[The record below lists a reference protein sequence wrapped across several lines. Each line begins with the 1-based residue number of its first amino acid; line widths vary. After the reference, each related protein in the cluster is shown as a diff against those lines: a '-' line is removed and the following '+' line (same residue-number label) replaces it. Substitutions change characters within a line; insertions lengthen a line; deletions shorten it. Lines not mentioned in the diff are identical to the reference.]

1 MTDGT
6 TKQIEYQKLDKY
18 YHREKG
24 EFNFDVDSEPHI
36 LEFQKLIGED
46 IIPIAK
52 CVLNTNEHFPPK
64 KKKDGGYGKAREYY
78 DPKDITYK
86 GKKVDY
92 IKEHDYWEDVEN
104 EWLYCLTYNG
114 RIVKIGMTISSLKE
128 RYMSYSCGTSR
139 AMEKGSCSTTNYI
152 ISECN
157 CYALLKGMEVK
168 IYGIRC
174 PKMTHEITRFGQ
186 TVTIALSSVRDQE
199 TMITHVFTKAYLH
212 KPVLC
217 VQVGSK

>member
-6 TKQIEYQKLDKY
+6 INRAEYQKLDKY

-24 EFNFDVDSEPHI
+24 EFNFDVENEPHI
-36 LEFQKLIGED
+36 SAFQELIGED
-46 IIPIAK
+46 LIPIAK
-52 CVLNTNEHFPPK
+52 CVLNTKDNFPPK
-64 KKKDGGYGKAREYY
+64 KKKNGEYGKEREHY
-78 DPKDITYK
+78 DPSDRTYN

-92 IKEHDYWEDVEN
+92 IKENEYWEDVDN

-114 RIVKIGMTISSLKE
+114 RIVKIGMTISSLKD
-128 RYMSYSCGTSR
+128 RYASYSCGTGR

-157 CYALLKGMEVK
+157 CYAILNGMEVR

-186 TVTIALSSVRDQE
+186 TVTISLSSVRDQE
-199 TMITHVFTKAYLH
+199 TMITNAFTNAYLH

-217 VQVGSK
+217 VQVGNK